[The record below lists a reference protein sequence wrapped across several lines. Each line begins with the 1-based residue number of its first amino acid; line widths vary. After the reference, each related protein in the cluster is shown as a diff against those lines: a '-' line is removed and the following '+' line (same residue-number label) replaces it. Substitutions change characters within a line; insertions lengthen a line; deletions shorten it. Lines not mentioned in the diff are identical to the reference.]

1 MTKKED
7 QDLTRKSGL
16 MYGAVMSLVFSLISC
31 LLAGLALDHF
41 LETSPW
47 LVVTGIIVG
56 AVVGFYQ
63 FIRVMSRIE

>member
-1 MTKKED
+1 
-7 QDLTRKSGL
+7 

-41 LETSPW
+41 FETSPW
-47 LVVTGIIVG
+47 CVVTGIIVG

-63 FIRVMSRIE
+63 FIRVMSRVG

>member
-1 MTKKED
+1 MTKKDD

-41 LETSPW
+41 FETSPW
-47 LVVTGIIVG
+47 CVVTGIVVG

-63 FIRVMSRIE
+63 FIRVMSRVG